1 MAVTTHSNSSLM
13 EVRILGDVTDADL
26 REETVH
32 HLVYR
37 SRSYVSNHPAE
48 HMCTTLTII
57 EIITMISIKSQNSF
71 YFNSKRE
78 NKIKHRKLMTCCS
91 NLIS

>member
-32 HLVYR
+32 HL
-37 SRSYVSNHPAE
+37 
-48 HMCTTLTII
+48 I
-57 EIITMISIKSQNSF
+57 
-71 YFNSKRE
+71 
-78 NKIKHRKLMTCCS
+78 
-91 NLIS
+91 